1 MGSRA
6 DAATPA
12 GSGEA
17 ADPATPAGQASG
29 AGAGETAAAGPA
41 LPGEAAPVDSGA
53 AEALPDG
60 GQPADAGTDDASTD
74 EDADT
79 GEVRY
84 PAGPDRAGS
93 AGGIDGTGEP
103 GVNGAAG
110 RTAHSASGGTRTQRP
125 EGAVGTLSP
134 GRPGVPRGAARL
146 GLRPATR
153 RASWQRAPGVL
164 FAAVTILPSLLL
176 MAWLLPGLPLLLAGR
191 FADIPMIVISVPL
204 AIALIVMLFRELPS
218 AWPHGIRDLWSEG
231 RAAPSEAAQPGAAQP
246 ATAAPGTEHALS
258 SPGVQD
264 GNGAVGPDAPG
275 AESGEPGADPGQSGV
290 DPGEPGVDAGEP
302 EPGMDLRT
310 DPVEDAPLAPAGP
323 GPQPADTAAPSSR
336 LRRGRPRDS
345 QNTDVPWWA
354 LAGTIAVALGFAV
367 WQFAENSQQIIVLR
381 DPGTY
386 LQFAYWIAG
395 HGSTRIPQSLQ
406 AFGGAHQ
413 GLTFSS
419 LGFYSSGTS
428 VVPQF
433 MAGLPMTLAIGVWA
447 GGQLGAVAMAPI
459 IGACAVLAFAGLAG
473 RLVGARWAPAAALVL
488 AVSLPEQ
495 YTGRTT
501 FSETLAQ
508 VMLYGGLC
516 MLADSFVLT
525 GGRHVVP
532 LPEPSS
538 WRDGPAPNITL
549 AFFGGLSIGL
559 TLLIRIDGLSDLL
572 PAIPF
577 LGILL
582 ITKRPQAIPFGI
594 GLFIGAAYGFADGYL
609 LSRPYLNSIAASLR
623 PLAMIALAA
632 VALTGVGMGLLS
644 ARRTRSWLR
653 FLFRSRPL
661 RWLPEAVAALTVLAV
676 AGFAARPYFQ
686 TVRGETNPATISY
699 VAELQQLA
707 HLAIDP
713 RRQYSEDSLYWVIW
727 YIGVPAVILGTIGIA
742 LLARRCLRALLTW
755 RDSGYARIWALPLM
769 IIGWVTVTVLWRPGI
784 IPDQP
789 WASRRLVPVV
799 LPGLIL
805 AAVWAS
811 AWIKERGRQLGASRL
826 AACVVA
832 VCCVIALLVP
842 AAVTTFGVGTT
853 KSGSGSARLT
863 ANGLAFKRT
872 GPARTRPSGN
882 CAPVSGRTR
891 RWSSSTRSPPTGSAR
906 SSGECAR
913 PRRPAWTTRSRLRW
927 PRSWRASSGPR
938 RPILLAEQQS
948 QLTPYGGG
956 TQQVLNLLT
965 TQDAH
970 QLTQPPARTW
980 LIHFVVW
987 MSQPASV
994 TGGAVAGQAAE
1005 YSRRA

>member
-1 MGSRA
+1 MG
-6 DAATPA
+6 
-12 GSGEA
+12 
-17 ADPATPAGQASG
+17 QG
-29 AGAGETAAAGPA
+29 A
-41 LPGEAAPVDSGA
+41 
-53 AEALPDG
+53 
-60 GQPADAGTDDASTD
+60 
-74 EDADT
+74 
-79 GEVRY
+79 
-84 PAGPDRAGS
+84 
-93 AGGIDGTGEP
+93 
-103 GVNGAAG
+103 
-110 RTAHSASGGTRTQRP
+110 
-125 EGAVGTLSP
+125 
-134 GRPGVPRGAARL
+134 PRGAA
-146 GLRPATR
+146 GLTLQPATR

-164 FAAVTILPSLLL
+164 FAAVTILPTLLL

-204 AIALIVMLFRELPS
+204 ALALIVMLLRELPS
-218 AWPHGIRDLWSEG
+218 AWPHGIRDLGDEG
-231 RAAPSEAAQPGAAQP
+231 QAAPSGAAQPGAAAQP
-246 ATAAPGTEHALS
+246 ETAKPGADLARSGPWAEHGDPAPGPEA
-258 SPGVQD
+258 
-264 GNGAVGPDAPG
+264 
-275 AESGEPGADPGQSGV
+275 PGADPGQPERRM
-290 DPGEPGVDAGEP
+290 DPG
-302 EPGMDLRT
+302 T
-310 DPVEDAPLAPAGP
+310 DPVQDAPPAPAGT
-323 GPQPADTAAPSSR
+323 GPQPPGPASPPSRRR
-336 LRRGRPRDS
+336 LRPGRRRRDR
-345 QNTDVPWWA
+345 QRTDVPWWA
-354 LAGTIAVALGFAV
+354 LAGTVAVAAGFAV
-367 WQFAENSQQIIVLR
+367 WQFAENSQQIILLR

-447 GGQLGAVAMAPI
+447 GGQLGAVAMAPF

-495 YTGRTT
+495 YTSRTT

-508 VMLYGGLC
+508 IMLYGGLC

-525 GGRHVVP
+525 GGRHAVTFP
-532 LPEPSS
+532 GPPS
-538 WRDGPAPNITL
+538 WRDGPAPNVTL

-582 ITKRPQAIPFGI
+582 IRKRPQAIPFGI

-632 VALTGVGMGLLS
+632 VALTVVGMGLLS
-644 ARRTRSWLR
+644 AQRTRSWPR
-653 FLFRSRPL
+653 FLLRSRPL
-661 RWLPEAVAALTVLAV
+661 RWLPEAVAALTILAV
-676 AGFAARPYFQ
+676 IGFAVRPYFQ

-699 VAELQQLA
+699 VAELQKLA

-727 YIGVPAVILGTIGIA
+727 YIGVPAVILGAIGIA
-742 LLARRCLRALLTW
+742 LLARRCLRALLSW
-755 RDSGYARIWALPLM
+755 QDSGYARIWALPLM

-805 AAVWAS
+805 TAVWAA
-811 AWIKERGRQLGASRL
+811 AWIKERGRQLGASRM
-826 AACVVA
+826 AASVVA

-842 AAVTTFGVGTT
+842 AAVTTFGFGTT
-853 KSGSGSARLT
+853 KTVTGSTRLT

-872 GPARTRPSGN
+872 GAGEDQAVRQLCASIGPNASVVIVDSLTADRFSQVIRGMCATPTARMDSPDPASVAAVVAGIERAG
-882 CAPVSGRTR
+882 
-891 RWSSSTRSPPTGSAR
+891 
-906 SSGECAR
+906 
-913 PRRPAWTTRSRLRW
+913 RRPV
-927 PRSWRASSGPR
+927 
-938 RPILLAEQQS
+938 LLAEQQS
-948 QLTPYGGG
+948 QLAAYGGSP
-956 TQQVLNLLT
+956 QQVLNLLT

-980 LIHFVVW
+980 LIHFVIW
-987 MSQPASV
+987 MSQPGSV

>member
-1 MGSRA
+1 M
-6 DAATPA
+6 
-12 GSGEA
+12 
-17 ADPATPAGQASG
+17 
-29 AGAGETAAAGPA
+29 
-41 LPGEAAPVDSGA
+41 
-53 AEALPDG
+53 
-60 GQPADAGTDDASTD
+60 
-74 EDADT
+74 
-79 GEVRY
+79 
-84 PAGPDRAGS
+84 
-93 AGGIDGTGEP
+93 
-103 GVNGAAG
+103 
-110 RTAHSASGGTRTQRP
+110 
-125 EGAVGTLSP
+125 
-134 GRPGVPRGAARL
+134 
-146 GLRPATR
+146 
-153 RASWQRAPGVL
+153 
-164 FAAVTILPSLLL
+164 
-176 MAWLLPGLPLLLAGR
+176 
-191 FADIPMIVISVPL
+191 
-204 AIALIVMLFRELPS
+204 
-218 AWPHGIRDLWSEG
+218 
-231 RAAPSEAAQPGAAQP
+231 
-246 ATAAPGTEHALS
+246 
-258 SPGVQD
+258 
-264 GNGAVGPDAPG
+264 
-275 AESGEPGADPGQSGV
+275 
-290 DPGEPGVDAGEP
+290 
-302 EPGMDLRT
+302 
-310 DPVEDAPLAPAGP
+310 
-323 GPQPADTAAPSSR
+323 
-336 LRRGRPRDS
+336 
-345 QNTDVPWWA
+345 PWWA
-354 LAGTIAVALGFAV
+354 LAGTVAVAAGFAV

-381 DPGTY
+381 DPATY

-447 GGQLGAVAMAPI
+447 GGQLGAVAMAPF

-495 YTGRTT
+495 YTARTT

-508 VMLYGGLC
+508 VLLYGGLC

-525 GGRHVVP
+525 GGRHAVTFP
-532 LPEPSS
+532 GPPS
-538 WRDGPAPNITL
+538 WRDGPAPNVTL
-549 AFFGGLSIGL
+549 AFFGGLSMGL

-582 ITKRPQAIPFGI
+582 IRKRPQAVPFGI

-632 VALTGVGMGLLS
+632 VALTVAGMGLLS
-644 ARRTRSWLR
+644 APRTRSWLR

-661 RWLPEAVAALTVLAV
+661 RWLPEAVAALTILAV
-676 AGFAARPYFQ
+676 IGFAVRPYLQ
-686 TVRGETNPATISY
+686 TVRGETDPATISY
-699 VAELQQLA
+699 VAELQKLA

-727 YIGVPAVILGTIGIA
+727 YIGVPAVILGAIGIA
-742 LLARRCLRALLTW
+742 LLARRCLRALLSW

-805 AAVWAS
+805 TAVWAS
-811 AWIKERGRQLGASRL
+811 AWIKERGRQLGASRV
-826 AACVVA
+826 AASVVA

-842 AAVTTFGVGTT
+842 AAVTTFGFGTT
-853 KSGSGSARLT
+853 KTAAGSTRLT

-872 GPARTRPSGN
+872 GAGEDRAVRQLCASIGPNASVVIVDSLTADRFSQVIRGMCATPTASMDSPDPASVAAVVAGIQRAG
-882 CAPVSGRTR
+882 
-891 RWSSSTRSPPTGSAR
+891 
-906 SSGECAR
+906 
-913 PRRPAWTTRSRLRW
+913 RRPV
-927 PRSWRASSGPR
+927 
-938 RPILLAEQQS
+938 LLAEQQS
-948 QLTPYGGG
+948 QLAAYGGS

-980 LIHFVVW
+980 LIHFVIW
-987 MSQPASV
+987 MSQPAAV
-994 TGGAVAGQAAE
+994 AGGAVAGQAAE
-1005 YSRRA
+1005 YPRRA